1 MSRDELEARLRTE
14 AFRLLVARGELVS
27 EEELASLVGIE
38 VGQVGAG
45 LDALAA
51 AGRIRRDDSGGVIAS
66 AGLSIVPDRH
76 EILLGT
82 RRFWTWCAYDF
93 LGIFG
98 ALAASGRARS
108 PSPGG
113 GVIEV
118 DFEQGRPVGTSA
130 VLFRPDEELR
140 SRCENVYEEWCPN
153 SNLFPSEDEARS
165 WAEEH
170 DIQGRVMGL
179 DEASDLGT
187 ADWADVVAAE
197 SVPSSRT
204 Q

>member
-1 MSRDELEARLRTE
+1 MSGAELETRLRSE
-14 AFRLLVARGELVS
+14 AFRLLLARGEPVS
-27 EEELASLVGIE
+27 EQELARAVGIE
-38 VGQVGAG
+38 AGQVSHELA
-45 LDALAA
+45 ALVA
-51 AGRIRRDDSGGVIAS
+51 AGRIRRDDAGRLIAS

-76 EILLGT
+76 EMLLGT

-98 ALAASGRARS
+98 ALAASGRALS
-108 PSPGG
+108 PSPSG

-118 DFEQGRPVGTSA
+118 DFEQGRPVGAGA
-130 VLFRPDEELR
+130 VLFRPDDDLR

-153 SNLFPSEDEARS
+153 SNLFLSEDDARS
-165 WAEEH
+165 WAGAHE
-170 DIQGRVMGL
+170 IPGRVMSL

-187 ADWADVVAAE
+187 ADWAAVIAAE
-197 SVPSSRT
+197 SAPPSPA